1 MARPNGRRNDD
12 DDDLENNASPPLRI
26 VIPKSPS
33 NTHQPS
39 TSRFRLRRAG
49 TVLASASY
57 QDEAP
62 GQEPGLGPDE
72 ELDARVNIRTTCGI
86 TVVDFSE
93 DDMLQTELG
102 NVELIEFLKEP
113 REEWVKVRWI
123 NCNGLS
129 WDVIQALAKYRNLH
143 RLAIEDLMNT
153 RTRTKCDWY
162 SDQAFLVLPLLKLIH
177 AEDAEPSG
185 NAPTANAEGST
196 VGKIKTLQEYYGGP
210 NKERIQYMEKYSSLS
225 SKGLRV
231 SVEQV
236 SMFLTEDGTI
246 ISFFESSADD
256 IEPPILQRL
265 ESRNTILRSA
275 CDGSMILQAIV
286 DAIIDLAFPVIQAY
300 QDTIA
305 ELELNVLTD
314 PSVEQSRELYILTS
328 ELSLLKSTI
337 SPIVGLVSSLK
348 DHRKGYSA
356 AKGLKG
362 VGVSEL
368 TETYLGDVDDHLLL
382 LIDNLETMKRA
393 ADNMI
398 DLIFNTIGMTQN
410 ESMKTLTLVT
420 ILFLPMSF
428 LTGYFGMNFET
439 FPGIH
444 NSDKFFWK
452 IAGPILG
459 ITILFLL
466 NGIVG
471 KSVRQKWRKRGL
483 RVARK
488 RRFRLMNDDGDGG
501 GVECIP
507 PQLTREPIPP
517 TQSIPLKPK
526 YRNL

>member
-1 MARPNGRRNDD
+1 MARPNGHRS
-12 DDDLENNASPPLRI
+12 DDDLEGDPPPLRI
-26 VIPKSPS
+26 VVPKSPLS
-33 NTHQPS
+33 THRPS

-49 TVLASASY
+49 TVLASANY

-72 ELDARVNIRTTCGI
+72 ELDARVNIHTTCGI

-93 DDMLQTELG
+93 DEILQTELG
-102 NVELIEFLKEP
+102 NVELIEFLKKAK
-113 REEWVKVRWI
+113 EEWVNVRWI

-129 WDVIQALAKYRNLH
+129 WDVIQALARYGNLH

-153 RTRTKCDWY
+153 KTRTKCDWY

-177 AEDAEPSG
+177 SEDSSDPYPLTSLGAENRG
-185 NAPTANAEGST
+185 NAPTTNPDGT
-196 VGKIKTLQEYYGGP
+196 TIGKIKTLQEYYGGP
-210 NKERIQYMEKYSSLS
+210 NKERIEYMEKYSSLS

-236 SMFLTEDGTI
+236 SMFLTEDGTV
-246 ISFFESSADD
+246 ISFFENSADD
-256 IEPPILQRL
+256 IEPPIFQRL

-275 CDGSMILQAIV
+275 CDGSMILQAII
-286 DAIIDLAFPVIQAY
+286 DAIIDLAFPVVQAY

-337 SPIVGLVSSLK
+337 SPVVGLVSSLK
-348 DHRKGYSA
+348 DHRKGGSFT
-356 AKGLKG
+356 KDLKG
-362 VGVSEL
+362 VEVSEL
-368 TETYLGDVDDHLLL
+368 TKTYLGDVDDHLLL
-382 LIDNLETMKRA
+382 LIDRNPPPPPKYLHLNLETMKRA

-428 LTGYFGMNFET
+428 LTGYFGMNFED
-439 FPGIH
+439 FPGIR
-444 NSDKFFWK
+444 NSDRFFWK
-452 IAGPILG
+452 IGGPILG

-471 KSVRQKWRKRGL
+471 KSVRQKWRKRGI
-483 RVARK
+483 RVARE
-488 RRFRLMNDDGDGG
+488 RRVKLMNGRGG
-501 GVECIP
+501 G
-507 PQLTREPIPP
+507 QG
-517 TQSIPLKPK
+517 
-526 YRNL
+526 

>member
-1 MARPNGRRNDD
+1 MARPNGCRNDD
-12 DDDLENNASPPLRI
+12 DVENNTSPPLRI
-26 VIPKSPS
+26 IVPKSPLS
-33 NTHQPS
+33 IHRPS

-49 TVLASASY
+49 TVLASAKY

-72 ELDARVNIRTTCGI
+72 VLDARVNLHTTCGI

-93 DDMLQTELG
+93 SDILQTELG
-102 NVELIEFLKEP
+102 NVQLIEFLKEP
-113 REEWVKVRWI
+113 RKEWVDVRWI

-162 SDQAFLVLPLLKLIH
+162 SDQAFLVLPLVKLIH
-177 AEDAEPSG
+177 SEDGNNSYPFTPSAEDCG
-185 NAPTANAEGST
+185 NAPTVNPDGST
-196 VGKIKTLQEYYGGP
+196 IGKITTLQEYYGGP
-210 NKERIQYMEKYSSLS
+210 NKERIEYMEKYSSLS

-246 ISFFESSADD
+246 ISFFENSADD

-314 PSVEQSRELYILTS
+314 PSVEQSREL
-328 ELSLLKSTI
+328 
-337 SPIVGLVSSLK
+337 
-348 DHRKGYSA
+348 DHGKGYSA
-356 AKGLKG
+356 TKSLKG
-362 VGVSEL
+362 VEVSEL
-368 TETYLGDVDDHLLL
+368 TKTYLGDVDDHLLL

-420 ILFLPMSF
+420 IVFLPMSF
-428 LTGYFGMNFET
+428 LTGYFGMNFED
-439 FPGIH
+439 FPGIR
-444 NSDKFFWK
+444 NSDRFFWK
-452 IAGPILG
+452 IAGPVLG
-459 ITILFLL
+459 VTILFLL

-471 KSVRQKWRKRGL
+471 KSVRQKWRKRGI
-483 RVARK
+483 RVARE
-488 RRFRLMNDDGDGG
+488 RRVKLMGG
-501 GVECIP
+501 GGGRGG
-507 PQLTREPIPP
+507 QG
-517 TQSIPLKPK
+517 
-526 YRNL
+526 

>member
-1 MARPNGRRNDD
+1 
-12 DDDLENNASPPLRI
+12 
-26 VIPKSPS
+26 
-33 NTHQPS
+33 
-39 TSRFRLRRAG
+39 
-49 TVLASASY
+49 
-57 QDEAP
+57 
-62 GQEPGLGPDE
+62 
-72 ELDARVNIRTTCGI
+72 
-86 TVVDFSE
+86 
-93 DDMLQTELG
+93 
-102 NVELIEFLKEP
+102 
-113 REEWVKVRWI
+113 
-123 NCNGLS
+123 
-129 WDVIQALAKYRNLH
+129 
-143 RLAIEDLMNT
+143 MNT
-153 RTRTKCDWY
+153 KTRTKCDWY

-177 AEDAEPSG
+177 TEDAENCGSPP
-185 NAPTANAEGST
+185 ATHPDGST
-196 VGKIKTLQEYYGGP
+196 FGKIRTLQEYYGGP
-210 NKERIQYMEKYSSLS
+210 NQERIQYMEKYSSLS

-246 ISFFESSADD
+246 ISFFENSADD

-337 SPIVGLVSSLK
+337 APIVGLVSSLK
-348 DHRKGYSA
+348 DHRKGGYSA
-356 AKGLKG
+356 VKGLKG
-362 VGVSEL
+362 VEVSQL
-368 TETYLGDVDDHLLL
+368 TKTYLGDVDDHLLL

-428 LTGYFGMNFET
+428 LTGYFGMNFED
-439 FPGIH
+439 FPGIK
-444 NSDKFFWK
+444 NSDSFFWK

-459 ITILFLL
+459 ITIMFLL
-466 NGIVG
+466 NGVVG
-471 KSVRQKWRKRGL
+471 KSARQKWRKRGI
-483 RVARK
+483 RVARE
-488 RRFRLMNDDGDGG
+488 RRVRLMKGVSGG
-501 GVECIP
+501 GGE
-507 PQLTREPIPP
+507 
-517 TQSIPLKPK
+517 S
-526 YRNL
+526 

>member
-1 MARPNGRRNDD
+1 MARPNGHRS
-12 DDDLENNASPPLRI
+12 DDDLENNAPPPLRI
-26 VIPKSPS
+26 IVPKSPLS
-33 NTHQPS
+33 THRPS
-39 TSRFRLRRAG
+39 TSRFHLRRTG
-49 TVLASASY
+49 TVLASANY

-93 DDMLQTELG
+93 DNMLQTELG
-102 NVELIEFLKEP
+102 NVELIEFLRGT
-113 REEWVKVRWI
+113 REEWVNVRWI

-153 RTRTKCDWY
+153 KTRTKCDWY

-177 AEDAEPSG
+177 SEDGNNNYYPLTSFGAGNSG
-185 NAPTANAEGST
+185 NAPTVGLDGST
-196 VGKIKTLQEYYGGP
+196 IGRVKTLQEYYGGP
-210 NKERIQYMEKYSSLS
+210 NRERIQYMEKYSSLS

-236 SMFLTEDGTI
+236 SMFLTEDGTV
-246 ISFFESSADD
+246 ISFFENSADD
-256 IEPPILQRL
+256 IEPPILERL

-275 CDGSMILQAIV
+275 CDGSMILQAII
-286 DAIIDLAFPVIQAY
+286 DAIIDLAFPVVQAY

-337 SPIVGLVSSLK
+337 SPVVGLVSSLK
-348 DHRKGYSA
+348 DHRKGGSFT
-356 AKGLKG
+356 KDLKG
-362 VGVSEL
+362 VEVSEL
-368 TETYLGDVDDHLLL
+368 TKTYLGDVDDHLLL

-398 DLIFNTIGMTQN
+398 DLIFNTIGMSQN

-428 LTGYFGMNFET
+428 LTGYFGMNFEE
-439 FPGIH
+439 FPGIR
-444 NSDKFFWK
+444 NSDRFFWK
-452 IAGPILG
+452 IAGPVLG
-459 ITILFLL
+459 VTILFLL

-471 KSVRQKWRKRGL
+471 KTVRQKWRKRGI
-483 RVARK
+483 RVARE
-488 RRFRLMNDDGDGG
+488 RRVRLMRGG
-501 GVECIP
+501 GGRV
-507 PQLTREPIPP
+507 RW
-517 TQSIPLKPK
+517 
-526 YRNL
+526 RAGGN